1 MLLHDGKIPGS
12 HYKLPN
18 AAFTE
23 NLLNDARE
31 RVPRLRWDL
40 SDVGLR
46 NFLLDAGRIGV
57 VCTKYRTAYANG
69 WSFPPLSECREA
81 FAKLYGQQDW
91 DNVDADDWK
100 MSNG

>member
-1 MLLHDGKIPGS
+1 MLLHDGKIPGAT
-12 HYKLPN
+12 YKRPN

-23 NLLNDARE
+23 NLLDDARE

-46 NFLLDAGRIGV
+46 NFLLDAERIGV

-69 WSFPPLSECREA
+69 WSFPPLAECREA
-81 FAKLYGQQDW
+81 FAKLYGPQHW
-91 DNVDADDWK
+91 DNPDADDWK
-100 MSNG
+100 L